1 MEEQN
6 IARLQVA
13 KVKCLE
19 SIEFHTRYFFKKQ
32 YGKKYI
38 LGEHHAIICEALE
51 RVLRGE
57 CKRLIINVAPR
68 YGKTELAVKSM
79 ISHGLALNP
88 GAKFIHLSYGDAIAL
103 DNSESIKD
111 LIESEDYQALFP
123 EVKIKVD
130 SKAKDKWY
138 TTKKGGVLARAAAGQ
153 VTGFGAGAVD
163 EEVKEALEESFADD
177 WMVDEGGKL
186 RTRGLTAIEK
196 KMNFQGCIIID
207 DPIKPEDADMD
218 TIREK
223 VNSRFD
229 STIRNRVNSRNTPI
243 IIIMQRLH
251 PNDLCGYLQRVDE
264 ADKWEVITLPCIKE
278 DGTALWAHRH
288 TIQELEALRKANDVV
303 FERQMMQ
310 NPKPKEGLMFP
321 EDELNYFD
329 IINNKLYNFRTGND
343 NKATANQILI
353 DGTVY
358 GGTLLP
364 TNSIL
369 KNSIPKKILGLDLSQ
384 PEYIYIPVDPA
395 NLGGDDFAGLVTYLY
410 GDKIFVVDVLYNT
423 QGTDI
428 NELNIVDMVLKH
440 KAHGVGIEGVF
451 GWAETVQRIRERLD
465 GVGYEGEVRQL
476 KPRTA
481 KHVRI
486 TSRSAFIRNHFYF
499 RGDWIDMP
507 QYAKFMR
514 NLTSYKRIQEPGKM
528 NKHDEAPDVCEM
540 GASFF
545 ERNFGELWQF
555 GTENN

>member
-329 IINNKLYNFRTGND
+329 IVGGKLYNLRQGND
-343 NKATANQILI
+343 NKATANQLLI
-353 DGTVY
+353 DGILY
-358 GGTLLP
+358 GGTLFP
-364 TNSIL
+364 